1 MGSDHDEGALFG
13 FTGSFIRPNPILIDH
28 LPARR
33 DEEVRINDG
42 HDVEHAI
49 EMSG

>member
-13 FTGSFIRPNPILIDH
+13 FTGSLIRPKPVLIDR

-33 DEEVRINDG
+33 DEEVRIKDG
-42 HDVEHAI
+42 HDIEHAI
-49 EMSG
+49 EMSD